1 MHDEIVGLDPP
12 ADRTGGHVE
21 TFRDLGDSEEFE
33 LIVAVTATTDMVE
46 SSRFRI
52 AVAGGLSSRGHAGP
66 PSRGE

>member
-33 LIVAVTATTDMVE
+33 LIVAVTATTDM
-46 SSRFRI
+46 
-52 AVAGGLSSRGHAGP
+52 A
-66 PSRGE
+66 